1 MTKMVIKGG
10 GVQLTRPFV
19 LEFTSG
25 DWIFEEGDL
34 GTEMYIVQSG
44 KVEVV
49 QRIRGEEKRLAVLE
63 KGDFFGE
70 MAILEGLPRGASVRA
85 LEAVRVVEVN
95 GSTFGQM
102 LVDNPEIAV
111 RMMRKL
117 SRRLRN
123 ADELLRGMSDPGSTV
138 ADPPEGATQAER
150 RVAHQYLLNEAS
162 GEKFFLSADRET
174 TVGRTDPV
182 TNITP
187 DIDLTAVDPERS
199 TSRRHAVIH
208 RRGNKFYLTEEIG
221 TTNGTFIGTT
231 RLQTSAPLE
240 IEDGYRLRFGLVEL
254 SFCAAN

>member
-1 MTKMVIKGG
+1 MVIKGG
-10 GVQLTRPFV
+10 GVQVTSPFV
-19 LEFTSG
+19 VEFVSG

-34 GTEMYIVQSG
+34 GTEMYMVQSG

-85 LEAVRVVEVN
+85 LEAARVIEVN

-123 ADELLRGMSDPGSTV
+123 ADELLREVSGLDSMR
-138 ADPPEGATQAER
+138 ADDSAKQSER
-150 RVAHQYLLNEAS
+150 RVALQYLLNEAS

-174 TVGRTDPV
+174 TLGRRDPV
-182 TNITP
+182 TNIAP
-187 DIDLTAVDPERS
+187 DIDLTSVDPERS

-208 RRGNKFYLTEEIG
+208 RRGGKFYLTEEIG
-221 TTNGTFIGTT
+221 TTNGTFIGKT

-254 SFCAAN
+254 SFFTGN

>member
-1 MTKMVIKGG
+1 MQVTS
-10 GVQLTRPFV
+10 PFV
-19 LEFTSG
+19 LEFAGG

-34 GTEMYIVQSG
+34 GTEMYIIQSG

-49 QRIRGEEKRLAVLE
+49 QRIRGEERRLSVLE
-63 KGDFFGE
+63 RGDFFGE
-70 MAILEGLPRGASVRA
+70 MAILEGLARRSSVRA
-85 LEAVRVVEVN
+85 LETSRVIEVN

-117 SRRLRN
+117 SRRLRK
-123 ADELLRGMSDPGSTV
+123 ADELLREVRGLDSASPD
-138 ADPPEGATQAER
+138 DPEGATQPER
-150 RVAHQYLLNEAS
+150 RVARQYLLSEAG

-174 TVGRTDPV
+174 TLGRRDPV
-182 TNITP
+182 TNIDP

-208 RRGNKFYLTEEIG
+208 RRGGKFYLTEEIG
-221 TTNGTFIGTT
+221 TTNGTFIGKT

-240 IEDGYRLRFGLVEL
+240 IENGYKLRFGLVEL
-254 SFCAAN
+254 SFVAQS